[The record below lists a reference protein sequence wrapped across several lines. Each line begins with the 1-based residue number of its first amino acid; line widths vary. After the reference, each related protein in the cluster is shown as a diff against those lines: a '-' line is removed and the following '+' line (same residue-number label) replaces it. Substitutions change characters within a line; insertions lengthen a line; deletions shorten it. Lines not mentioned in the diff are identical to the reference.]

1 MFIDGY
7 HGHNPLSFPPPLP
20 LAGGMHFRSP
30 PQRKMHSGL
39 HVVASCTQSLTP
51 DALELLL
58 KVSEGVLHLAI
69 GRERAPR
76 SERPV
81 SPRHHHH
88 RKESTDRGGHHVGCG
103 LMIADQGKSKRS
115 NDRRLPPI
123 VKNGVVLPSKGVV
136 PLCLCG
142 VSIVASADDKRGAW
156 QADAT
161 AMGRW
166 GREPADRAAAEEA
179 LLALGGESGPFCIR
193 RHKDKNKRETDTVRF
208 TACMHAFIMHTIMHS
223 RGHGGGQSYLP
234 TWCTPQCTMIL
245 PV

>member
-1 MFIDGY
+1 MLSDSIAHTRTHSHSNEHTHMNACTYTHNNNNAHKQTAILLKHSPVMFIDGY

-69 GRERAPR
+69 GRKRAPR

-103 LMIADQGKSKRS
+103 QGKSKRS

-136 PLCLCG
+136 PLCRVWC
-142 VSIVASADDKRGAW
+142 VHR
-156 QADAT
+156 
-161 AMGRW
+161 
-166 GREPADRAAAEEA
+166 
-179 LLALGGESGPFCIR
+179 CI
-193 RHKDKNKRETDTVRF
+193 
-208 TACMHAFIMHTIMHS
+208 
-223 RGHGGGQSYLP
+223 G
-234 TWCTPQCTMIL
+234 
-245 PV
+245 